1 MIFKI
6 CHSKCFYQLYLKVH
20 NIRHAIPKGIHE
32 LCYKQLTNKI
42 YIKRDRKVNC
52 KMEILNFFDYNCG
65 LVKLIFTRKHP
76 DEETGGIFSSIA
88 YLPMVDGKYNS
99 TEITK

>member
-1 MIFKI
+1 
-6 CHSKCFYQLYLKVH
+6 
-20 NIRHAIPKGIHE
+20 
-32 LCYKQLTNKI
+32 
-42 YIKRDRKVNC
+42 
-52 KMEILNFFDYNCG
+52 MEILNFFDCNCG

-88 YLPMVDGKYNS
+88 YLPVGDGKYIS